1 MWLLS
6 TLSITHY
13 RWLAVLWTG
22 GIIAACSIP
31 ATTLSPVEPALSAD
45 KAIHVGL
52 FAVFGVLWMRVS
64 CPPSVGMSQSHLWW
78 KGLWLLM
85 GGGLFAVGTEVYQ
98 HLLPIQRI
106 GDPYDALADGGG
118 LLLAVVG
125 YVLISRLL
133 ISNRSSGANE
143 Q

>member
-1 MWLLS
+1 MRLLS
-6 TLSITHY
+6 ALSTTHY

-31 ATTLSPVEPALSAD
+31 APSLSPIESALSAD

-52 FAVFGVLWMRVS
+52 FFVFGVLWMRALG
-64 CPPSVGMSQSHLWW
+64 PPSAEMSPSHLRR
-78 KGLWLLM
+78 KGLWLLVW
-85 GGGLFAVGTEVYQ
+85 GGLFAVGTEVYQ
-98 HLLPIQRI
+98 HLLPIQRM
-106 GDPYDALADGGG
+106 GDPYDALADGSG

-125 YVLISRLL
+125 YVLSTRSL
-133 ISNRSSGANE
+133 ISDRSSAANE